1 MRDAPVSDRPVL
13 LRLAIRRFKCVNPG
27 CRAVTFA
34 EQIPEVAG
42 PFGRYTATLAGWCK
56 RIGLA
61 LAGRPG
67 ARLGAP
73 VSRQTLLR
81 RVMALPDPRPDQAL
95 EICGIDDFALRK
107 GHSYGTVLVNLGSNR
122 VVDLLPERTAEP
134 VAAWL
139 REHGTDIAVV
149 CRDRAS
155 AYAEA
160 AVAVQPA

>member
-1 MRDAPVSDRPVL
+1 MA
-13 LRLAIRRFKCVNPG
+13 
-27 CRAVTFA
+27 
-34 EQIPEVAG
+34 
-42 PFGRYTATLAGWCK
+42 WCK

-61 LAGRPG
+61 LAGRAG
-67 ARLGAP
+67 ARLAMGLGAP

-81 RVMALPDPRPDQAL
+81 RVMALPDPRSDRAL

-107 GHSYGTVLVNLGSNR
+107 GHSYGTVMVNLGSNR

-139 REHGTDIAVV
+139 REHGADIAVV

-160 AVAVQPA
+160 ARAAAPQAI